1 MIASDAVSRAV
12 LDKYNSFQA
21 KLRPSDDQ
29 FTVLA
34 SIVAYKKT
42 REEVR
47 VLSIATGTKCCG
59 HSLIDNYVPG
69 SILVD
74 SHAEILSRRG
84 FIRYLLNTIR
94 LCLEDPSLE
103 LSDDVLIERKGDRWG
118 FKDSWEVF
126 LYVSDPPCGDCAIY
140 DRDDHGK
147 QSMNFTGAK
156 LLVDTPGSTVDATG
170 QDKEETDDDENFSR
184 KLASL
189 GDIYIN
195 DAFSCSHRKQASVHN
210 ITKYINKSYAGP
222 LLKKEIDA
230 INLIIKNK
238 KEPVTCI
245 IGGSKISTKINIIEF
260 LITKMDFLVI
270 GGAMA
275 NTFILAKG
283 YDVGKS
289 MVERDAINLAKT
301 ILEKSKKFDCKIILP
316 EDLVVSKQFEENSD
330 HKIVNTSSIPSEMM
344 ALDIGPKS
352 IENIKSIFE
361 NIKTLLWNGPL
372 GAFEINPFGT
382 GTFTLAKFAADLTIK
397 NQLIT
402 VAGGGDTASA
412 LNKSG
417 VAEDFTY
424 ISSAGGAFLEWLEG
438 IELPAISALGN
449 N

>member
-170 QDKEETDDDENFSR
+170 QDKEETDDEGTHHKRWRREDMGE
-184 KLASL
+184 AQAL
-189 GDIYIN
+189 GCVRLKPIRSDTPVEKQTR
-195 DAFSCSHRKQASVHN
+195 AVSCSDKYVRANPWHSRFFFFS
-210 ITKYINKSYAGP
+210 ITLSPLNHTYTSNFP
-222 LLKKEIDA
+222 LLCSW
-230 INLIIKNK
+230 N
-238 KEPVTCI
+238 
-245 IGGSKISTKINIIEF
+245 
-260 LITKMDFLVI
+260 
-270 GGAMA
+270 
-275 NTFILAKG
+275 
-283 YDVGKS
+283 
-289 MVERDAINLAKT
+289 
-301 ILEKSKKFDCKIILP
+301 ILP
-316 EDLVVSKQFEENSD
+316 LNAAEY
-330 HKIVNTSSIPSEMM
+330 
-344 ALDIGPKS
+344 
-352 IENIKSIFE
+352 
-361 NIKTLLWNGPL
+361 L
-372 GAFEINPFGT
+372 GG
-382 GTFTLAKFAADLTIK
+382 
-397 NQLIT
+397 
-402 VAGGGDTASA
+402 
-412 LNKSG
+412 
-417 VAEDFTY
+417 
-424 ISSAGGAFLEWLEG
+424 
-438 IELPAISALGN
+438 
-449 N
+449 